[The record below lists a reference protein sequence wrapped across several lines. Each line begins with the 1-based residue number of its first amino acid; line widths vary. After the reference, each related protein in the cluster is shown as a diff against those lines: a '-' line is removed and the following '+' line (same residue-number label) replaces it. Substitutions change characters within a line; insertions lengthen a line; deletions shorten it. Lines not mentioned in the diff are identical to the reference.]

1 MSMDNYHMLL
11 SGSQRFSTSRSSLNM
26 GNPQTHH
33 FDAQNIGNESKA
45 ECKSQYPDNTNISDS
60 GITSHSSGS
69 EVKANSKGENKG
81 LKKHRYAFQTRS
93 QIDILDDGYRWR
105 KYGQKT
111 VKSGK
116 FPRSYYKCT
125 HKGCNVKKQIQRSSK
140 DEEIVVTT
148 YEGMHT
154 HPIGKLADNF
164 DQILRQMQANT
175 ATF

>member
-1 MSMDNYHMLL
+1 
-11 SGSQRFSTSRSSLNM
+11 M

-45 ECKSQYPDNTNISDS
+45 EYKSQYPDNTNISDS

-116 FPRSYYKCT
+116 FPSCKREKT
-125 HKGCNVKKQIQRSSK
+125 RLHLLINLAERKESS
-140 DEEIVVTT
+140 
-148 YEGMHT
+148 
-154 HPIGKLADNF
+154 A
-164 DQILRQMQANT
+164 T
-175 ATF
+175 APS